1 MKTKENDEREERVRE
16 GDDNVRIKLGM
27 RDCLALIVALLE
39 TLAIPLLVVTV
50 VLIILVFLAF
60 R

>member
-1 MKTKENDEREERVRE
+1 MRE

-27 RDCLALIVALLE
+27 KDYLALIVAFLE
-39 TLAIPLLVVTV
+39 TVAIPLLVVMV
-50 VLIILVFLAF
+50 VLIIMVFLAF